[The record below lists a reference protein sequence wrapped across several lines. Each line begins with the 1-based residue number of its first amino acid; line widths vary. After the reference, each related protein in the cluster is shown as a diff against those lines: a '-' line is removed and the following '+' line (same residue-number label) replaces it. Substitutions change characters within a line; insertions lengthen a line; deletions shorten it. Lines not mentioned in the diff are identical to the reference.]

1 MRIGVV
7 TDSTC
12 DLPAQFYSDHQ
23 IGLLPVQ
30 IRLGEEVWTD
40 DRDPQATLRFYK
52 ELSDKGA
59 DADSFPQTAEQIR
72 DRFLASTVLD
82 YDYVFCITITASRSP
97 IFQNATYDRQVG
109 YQLTEAL
116 QKRLQQSS
124 PYAIVGEGTADTVLR
139 GKVTAVNLRQ
149 ISQSLGTGLTEELGC
164 TVTVDWE
171 WIDMRTGKSIIARNG
186 FASSGTVVASRPQA
200 EPLDLARYQAV
211 QSLAD
216 DIVANLQADW

>member
-1 MRIGVV
+1 MRSSMRIGVV

-72 DRFLASTVLD
+72 DRFLASTV
-82 YDYVFCITITASRSP
+82 
-97 IFQNATYDRQVG
+97 
-109 YQLTEAL
+109 
-116 QKRLQQSS
+116 
-124 PYAIVGEGTADTVLR
+124 
-139 GKVTAVNLRQ
+139 
-149 ISQSLGTGLTEELGC
+149 
-164 TVTVDWE
+164 
-171 WIDMRTGKSIIARNG
+171 
-186 FASSGTVVASRPQA
+186 
-200 EPLDLARYQAV
+200 
-211 QSLAD
+211 
-216 DIVANLQADW
+216 

>member
-1 MRIGVV
+1 LTAR
-7 TDSTC
+7 
-12 DLPAQFYSDHQ
+12 
-23 IGLLPVQ
+23 LLMCAV
-30 IRLGEEVWTD
+30 LSLLAACSG
-40 DRDPQATLRFYK
+40 AKGFKAGTLHPTKY
-52 ELSDKGA
+52 
-59 DADSFPQTAEQIR
+59 
-72 DRFLASTVLD
+72 
-82 YDYVFCITITASRSP
+82 RSIAVP
-97 IFQNATYDRQVG
+97 IFQNSTYDRQVG

-171 WIDMRTGKSIIARNG
+171 WIDMRTGKPIIARNG